1 MTIDGHNVDM
11 YYGML
16 YFNFV
21 LCILHVIRD
30 RCLDRYIAKCLLH
43 FIVMHI
49 ADTLVF
55 DSVYRW
61 SGSRENFDRSCSYRK
76 VCHK

>member
-1 MTIDGHNVDM
+1 MDM

-16 YFNFV
+16 DLNFV

-55 DSVYRW
+55 DSVNRYD
-61 SGSRENFDRSCSYRK
+61 GNREYFNRSCFYRK